1 MTGAR
6 VRGISLSH
14 LGTLLIGVVIGIVL
28 AKFGDVFVRFPVE
41 SALVAVL
48 VCSVVV
54 LGWACREMLGDL
66 VRRGRRGGRSRGRT
80 EANLDWAEPPRLVLH
95 RTSDPR
101 PNGVRR

>member
-1 MTGAR
+1 MAGAR
-6 VRGISLSH
+6 VREVPLSH
-14 LGTLLIGVVIGIVL
+14 LVTLLIGVVIGIVL
-28 AKFGDVFVRFPVE
+28 AEFGDLFVRFPVE

-66 VRRGRRGGRSRGRT
+66 VRRGRRSRGSA
-80 EANLDWAEPPRLVLH
+80 EEDLDWPDPPRLVLY
-95 RTSDPR
+95 RPNDPR